1 MAVTLHPTQTGY
13 VVEGDLTFDNVV
25 VLQKAGEERIRAF
38 SKTQRQCVIGLGKM
52 KEQNAVSL
60 ALMLAWMRVAKR
72 YHVSIVFVHV
82 SLSLRHMIEAFGL
95 TALVPNSDG

>member
-1 MAVTLHPTQTGY
+1 MPITLNPTQTGY

-25 VLQKAGEERIRAF
+25 SLQKAGEERIRAF
-38 SKTQRQCVIGLGKM
+38 SKTQSECVVDLEKM

-72 YHVSIVFVHV
+72 YHVSIVFAHV
-82 SLSLRHMIEAFGL
+82 SSSLRHMIEAFGL
-95 TALVPNSDG
+95 TTLVPNSNG